1 MSGFPMESLVTVT
14 LDEVDSKTEFIMK
27 YDDVF
32 AMKNEDLKGMKQG
45 WNERF
50 DKLAEYLS
58 RQELS

>member
-1 MSGFPMESLVTVT
+1 MESLVTVT

-27 YDDVF
+27 YDDVS
-32 AMKNEDLKGMKQG
+32 AMKDEDLKGMKQG